1 MKFSE
6 MPYERPDLDAVKK
19 QYSALTER
27 LKAAGSYEE
36 ARAVFLEKEELDK
49 HVQTL
54 ATLSHVR
61 HSIDTRD
68 AFYDTEAKFWN
79 AAEPELQEYTQA
91 WTRAMLDGA
100 FRAQF
105 AAQFGEL
112 MFVNAEIELKTF
124 SPEII
129 PELQQE
135 NELAQE
141 YEKLLASAQIPF
153 EGGVYT
159 ISQMTPFKSD
169 PDDARRLAAWKAEGQ
184 WYKDNQGKLDGIC
197 ITGGEPTLQPELPG
211 FLEKLCELGYAIKL
225 DTNGTYP
232 GMLKGLLHDGILD
245 YVAMDIKNS
254 PQRYAEACGGVDILS
269 EVQESVLL
277 LLDSSIEYE
286 FRTTVCKPLHTE
298 KEMEE
303 IGHWL
308 GGAKRYFLQPFVDTG
323 NLVSGGVQAHTQE
336 ELVRLRQA
344 VLPDIP
350 NTQLRGI

>member
-1 MKFSE
+1 MHIGGMQKLTL
-6 MPYERPDLDAVKK
+6 LDYPGKVAC
-19 QYSALTER
+19 T
-27 LKAAGSYEE
+27 
-36 ARAVFLEKEELDK
+36 VFLSGCNLRCPYCHNPGLVLPDQINAPGMPESE
-49 HVQTL
+49 VF
-54 ATLSHVR
+54 
-61 HSIDTRD
+61 
-68 AFYDTEAKFWN
+68 AFLEQRK
-79 AAEPELQEYTQA
+79 
-91 WTRAMLDGA
+91 
-100 FRAQF
+100 
-105 AAQFGEL
+105 
-112 MFVNAEIELKTF
+112 
-124 SPEII
+124 
-129 PELQQE
+129 
-135 NELAQE
+135 
-141 YEKLLASAQIPF
+141 
-153 EGGVYT
+153 
-159 ISQMTPFKSD
+159 
-169 PDDARRLAAWKAEGQ
+169 
-184 WYKDNQGKLDGIC
+184 GKLDGIC

-211 FLEKLCELGYAIKL
+211 FLEKLRELGYAIKL

-254 PQRYAEACGGVDILS
+254 PQRYAETCGGADVLS
-269 EVQESVLL
+269 RVRESVDL

-336 ELVRLRQA
+336 ELMRLQQA